1 MRTGWKPKH
10 LRNDWR
16 KQGNWKQAA
25 QQRQTGTI
33 KCGHCDAAFWSESS
47 LTEHLSLV
55 HDLGIGLHRLRANIR
70 QAQNDGG

>member
-10 LRNDWR
+10 LRHRWR
-16 KQGNWKQAA
+16 KPMPPHQN
-25 QQRQTGTI
+25 GTI
-33 KCGHCDAAFWSESS
+33 KCGHCDATFWSESS
-47 LTEHLSLV
+47 LTEHLCLV